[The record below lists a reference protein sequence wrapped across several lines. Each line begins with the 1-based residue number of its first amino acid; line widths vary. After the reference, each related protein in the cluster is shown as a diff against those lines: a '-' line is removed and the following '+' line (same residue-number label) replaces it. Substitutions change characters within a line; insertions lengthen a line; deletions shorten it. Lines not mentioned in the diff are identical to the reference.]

1 MKEVKMMSHKLSATS
16 EITKQIAYIDDKLKE
31 KLDKKRYLHTVSVAH
46 TASCMAM
53 RYGEDPYRAYL
64 AGLLHDNAK
73 CISHD
78 KKMSL
83 CAKYGLS
90 VNDIEQNN
98 PDLLHAKLGSVL
110 AEKKYGIT
118 DPEILSAITFHTT
131 GKPDMS
137 VLEKIIYVADYIEI
151 RRKPL
156 PMLDEIRKM
165 AFTDL
170 DRCVLLILEST
181 LAYLNEKQTAVDSI
195 TTETY
200 EYYKRSK

>member
-1 MKEVKMMSHKLSATS
+1 MDYTTFTEQ
-16 EITKQIAYIDDKLKE
+16 ITQLDGKIKDQ
-31 KLDKKRYLHTVSVAH
+31 LDKKRYLHTISVAH

-53 RYGEDPYRAYL
+53 CFGEDPYRAYL

-73 CISHD
+73 CIPHD
-78 KKMSL
+78 KKIAL

-90 VNDIEQNN
+90 AGTLEKNS
-98 PDLLHAKLGSVL
+98 PDLLHARLGSVL
-110 AEKKYGIT
+110 AEKKYGIS
-118 DPEILSAITFHTT
+118 DAGILSAIAFHTT
-131 GKPDMS
+131 GKPEMS

-156 PMLDEIRKM
+156 PRMNEIRHA

-181 LAYLNEKQTAVDSI
+181 LGFLREKDALIDPI
-195 TTETY
+195 TLETY
-200 EYYKRSK
+200 EYYRKCKEGEK

>member
-1 MKEVKMMSHKLSATS
+1 MSHKSAGNS
-16 EITKQIAYIDDKLKE
+16 EITKLIADADDKIKK

-73 CISHD
+73 CIPHD

-90 VNDIEQNN
+90 VSDIEQNN

-110 AEKKYGIT
+110 AEKKFGIT

-131 GKPDMS
+131 GKPGMS
-137 VLEKIIYVADYIEI
+137 TLEKIIYVADYIEI

-156 PMLDEIRKM
+156 PMLGEIRKA

-170 DRCVLLILEST
+170 DGCVLLILEST
-181 LAYLNEKQTAVDSI
+181 LAYLKEKQAAVDSI
-195 TTETY
+195 TAETY